1 MSGKR
6 LKNYWG
12 IIMGIVFV
20 WLFNASVALAQT
32 SITLK
37 LQNPIQYKN
46 IPELIKA
53 ILDVIVQISVPVVAL
68 LIIYSGFL
76 YVKAQ
81 GNEEELKTAH
91 RALTWTLVGAAVLL
105 GASVLSGV
113 IAGTIAQIQGTPQ
126 P

>member
-1 MSGKR
+1 MFGKW

-12 IIMGIVFV
+12 FVTGVVFV
-20 WLFNASVALAQT
+20 WLWNVSVVSAETA
-32 SITLK
+32 ITLK
-37 LQNPIQYKN
+37 LQNPIKYNN
-46 IPELIKA
+46 IPDLIKA
-53 ILDVIVQISVPVVAL
+53 ILDVIVQISVPVVAV

-76 YVKAQ
+76 YVTAQ
-81 GNEEELKTAH
+81 GNEEKLKVAH
-91 RALTWTLVGAAVLL
+91 RALMWTLVGAAVLL

>member
-12 IIMGIVFV
+12 FIAGVVCM
-20 WLFNASVALAQT
+20 WLFSTGVALAQT
-32 SITLK
+32 AITLK
-37 LQNPIQYKN
+37 LQNPIKYNN
-46 IPELIKA
+46 IPDIIKA
-53 ILDVIVQISVPVVAL
+53 ILDVIVQISVPVVAV

-76 YVKAQ
+76 YVTAQ
-81 GNEEELKTAH
+81 GNEEKLKVAH
-91 RALTWTLVGAAVLL
+91 RALVWTLVGAAVLL

>member
-91 RALTWTLVGAAVLL
+91 RALT
-105 GASVLSGV
+105 
-113 IAGTIAQIQGTPQ
+113 
-126 P
+126 

>member
-1 MSGKR
+1 MSGKW

-12 IIMGIVFV
+12 LVTGVVFV
-20 WLFNASVALAQT
+20 WLFSTGVALAQT
-32 SITLK
+32 TLK
-37 LQNPIQYKN
+37 LQNPIKYKN
-46 IPELIKA
+46 IPDLIKA
-53 ILDVIVQISVPVVAL
+53 ILDVIVQISVPVVAV

-76 YVKAQ
+76 YVTAQ
-81 GNEEELKTAH
+81 GNEEKLKVAH
-91 RALTWTLVGAAVLL
+91 RALMWTLVGAAVLL

>member
-1 MSGKR
+1 MFGKW

-12 IIMGIVFV
+12 FVTGVVFV
-20 WLFNASVALAQT
+20 WLWNVSVVSAQT
-32 SITLK
+32 TITLK
-37 LQNPIQYKN
+37 LQNPIKYKN
-46 IPELIKA
+46 IPDLIKA
-53 ILDVIVQISVPVVAL
+53 ILDVIVQISVPVVAV

-76 YVKAQ
+76 YVTAQ
-81 GNEEELKTAH
+81 GNEEKLKVAH
-91 RALTWTLVGAAVLL
+91 RALMWTLVGAAVLL